1 MSNALQIGGHSLVL
15 CVRSE
20 FLTLKKA
27 IIRYEHN
34 VREVKHASKIGYLR
48 GNSQNIRYSMLGE
61 YNDNSHNNEPTEIK
75 DKIKSKIVGMG

>member
-34 VREVKHASKIGYLR
+34 VRERSSTPLR
-48 GNSQNIRYSMLGE
+48 SDILE
-61 YNDNSHNNEPTEIK
+61 VTAEII
-75 DKIKSKIVGMG
+75 DT

>member
-34 VREVKHASKIGYLR
+34 VREVKHTSKIGYLKATAV
-48 GNSQNIRYSMLGE
+48 II
-61 YNDNSHNNEPTEIK
+61 DT
-75 DKIKSKIVGMG
+75 

>member
-27 IIRYEHN
+27 IVRYEHN
-34 VREVKHASKIGYLR
+34 IREVKHASLR
-48 GNSQNIRYSMLGE
+48 LDILE
-61 YNDNSHNNEPTEIK
+61 VTAEII
-75 DKIKSKIVGMG
+75 DT